1 MNEGHEAGS
10 DAIKAKK
17 NKKADFK
24 TLNIH
29 IRSFSER
36 ERLKNLEEL
45 REGRTAGAGAEKQR
59 VNGQRQISDDQSTA
73 GVYCLQISD
82 RAPEQRPI
90 SDLR

>member
-24 TLNIH
+24 TY
-29 IRSFSER
+29 IRSFSERERERER

-59 VNGQRQISDDQSTA
+59 VNGQRPSA
-73 GVYCLQISD
+73 
-82 RAPEQRPI
+82 
-90 SDLR
+90 DLR